1 VQSEMCEVIEIKV
14 SSELG
19 EVQFNTQVS
28 VSKVAVV
35 EVQVCKYSSPQ

>member
-1 VQSEMCEVIEIKV
+1 MCELIENMV

-28 VSKVAVV
+28 VSKVAVI
-35 EVQVCKYSSPQ
+35 ELQVCKYGSPQ

>member
-1 VQSEMCEVIEIKV
+1 MCEVIENMV

-28 VSKVAVV
+28 VSKVAKVI
-35 EVQVCKYSSPQ
+35 ELQVCKYGSPQ